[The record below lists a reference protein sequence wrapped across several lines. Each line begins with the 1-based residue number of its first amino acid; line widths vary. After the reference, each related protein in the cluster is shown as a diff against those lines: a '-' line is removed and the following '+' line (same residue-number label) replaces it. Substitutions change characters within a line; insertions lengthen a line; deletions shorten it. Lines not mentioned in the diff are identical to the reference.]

1 MSTAMTYLLCN
12 VVGFFLDKIL
22 TDVSVSIVKK
32 CSGMVNGV
40 TCKVRFWSSD
50 QHKALYTTCH
60 IHPFTHIPY
69 KAPTAPNAHFNLL
82 FHLCNGKK
90 RQNKWKH
97 CECTCWVLGIF
108 FFIILD
114 FGQEFSLL
122 FIPTHCS
129 SERN

>member
-22 TDVSVSIVKK
+22 TDVSISIVKK

-69 KAPTAPNAHFNLL
+69 KAPTAPNAHFNY
-82 FHLCNGKK
+82 FIYAMVKK

-97 CECTCWVLGIF
+97 CECVRNF

-114 FGQEFSLL
+114 FGQESSFL